1 MPAETHYEEVL
12 ATATLLLHKLDA
24 RPLMHRHERLA
35 IATYLILDAIRSGAD
50 AAVPSGSSAWSDG
63 EDLS

>member
-1 MPAETHYEEVL
+1 MLAETHYEAAL
-12 ATATLLLHKLDA
+12 AAATHLLHKLDA

-50 AAVPSGSSAWSDG
+50 TAVPAGSAAWVDG
-63 EDLS
+63 EDVS